1 MTPPPAPAVTP
12 FAPAPT
18 FAFADMLRLPTFES
32 LPTRMPSVPTPTVIE
47 VLTPWVFFPS
57 QFFSQQHL
65 QGSLQQQ
72 SFLPLQQS
80 FDPNR
85 QQPVRATA
93 SAPAV
98 TATLTDFVMILFIVH
113 LRFVSREE
121 PFLPTAHI
129 MNFSASVV
137 CWKYNGNE
145 ISLKEG
151 FAKT

>member
-47 VLTPWVFFPS
+47 VLTPLVFFP
-57 QFFSQQHL
+57 QHSFL
-65 QGSLQQQ
+65 QQGS
-72 SFLPLQQS
+72 LQQS